1 MYGIDMSA
9 AYDSSSHIVIGLD
22 AAADV
27 NPFPGLRPFEP
38 DEDYLF
44 FGRER
49 QTDEL
54 LKRLRTTRFLS
65 ILGRSGSGKSSLVRS
80 GLIPSLYGGAM
91 ARAGSRWRVAI
102 MRPGENPLGNLAA
115 ALAAP
120 EALGAPE
127 GADGNADTSLTRT
140 FFETTLRASRLGLL
154 ECVRQSHVTG
164 NVLVLVD
171 QFEEIFR
178 YKQSRRAR
186 GADDAAAFVKLLL
199 AARESELPVYVAI
212 TMRSDFIGDCME
224 FGDLPEVVNEG
235 IYLVPRMTREELRS
249 AITGPVAVGGATI
262 APRLVSRLLN
272 DVGDDPDQLPILQH
286 ALMRTWERWQAGHRR
301 GEALDLR
308 HYEDIGTLH
317 EALSRHAEEAFGE
330 LDGPGQ
336 RIAEKMFKALTD
348 KASDP
353 RGVRRPAPVGEICA
367 VAQASLADVT
377 RVAESFRRTGRSFL
391 MPPAAVELD
400 ETSILDIAH
409 ESLMRIWERL
419 SQWADD
425 EARSGQLYLDVAQA
439 AQRHEQGMIAL
450 WRDPELQFALTWR
463 EKEQP
468 TAEWAE
474 RYDPSFARAMA
485 FLDASR
491 EDRDLK
497 AQQREQRRQRALR
510 QARAVIAILS
520 IAFLAMVALGYMAL
534 RQKKAAQIAEA
545 DAEARLDQV
554 IAAQKRVQAEKARAE
569 GEKRQAV
576 AARAVADAER
586 ERAEQQRLRA
596 ETQSQIALQQSE
608 LANSER
614 QRAELE
620 RQKAL
625 ANEREAHAKTK
636 EADVARGDAVAQKEQ
651 AQEQRTHAQ
660 TLRHLSASRALA
672 LTSREAR
679 PADLRLV
686 LEAWRLNHE
695 NGGDPDDP
703 ELFAAMHAVGARHPT
718 RTVEKLPQ
726 KNGALSIV
734 LSPDGRTIFA
744 SDESGQISRH
754 DLDGGQWRAPK
765 MVAQLAGPVRALAL
779 RGSLLAAG
787 MDGGKITV
795 WDLGKDGEPPQQL
808 SAGERAVTSL
818 AFQPTGSLL
827 AAGNLDGSVTLL
839 DPLRRAAPATLRA
852 ADNENGVR
860 AVAWS
865 ADGSSVAAGQR
876 SGALLWDVARQGA
889 QPRSVCNGALDVRSL
904 AFKPDGTA
912 LLCGKADGRIVG
924 WPLRQGRELTFSG
937 HAASVN
943 SLGFNPR
950 GDRLASA
957 SSDGTIRLWHID
969 KPEALPV
976 VVPRHEGW
984 VWAVAWNADGTRVI
998 SAGKDPSIRIS
1009 SARTDVL
1016 AADLCRAPLP
1026 PLTEEL
1032 WSRYT
1037 DEPYRETNPCA
1048 DPKLRLK

>member
-1 MYGIDMSA
+1 MSA
-9 AYDSSSHIVIGLD
+9 RHDSSSNIVIALD

-44 FGRER
+44 FGREH

-91 ARAGSRWRVAI
+91 TRAGSHWRVAI

-115 ALAAP
+115 ALSAP
-120 EALGAPE
+120 EALGG
-127 GADGNADTSLTRT
+127 GADAALTRA

-154 ECVRQSHVTG
+154 ECVRQSHATG

-178 YKQSRRAR
+178 YKQSRRAS
-186 GADDAAAFVKLLL
+186 GADEAAAFVKLLL
-199 AARESELPVYVAI
+199 AARESDLPLYVAI

-286 ALMRTWERWQAGHRR
+286 ALMRTWERWQSGHQR
-301 GEALDLR
+301 GEPLDLR

-330 LDGPGQ
+330 LDDPGQ
-336 RIAEKMFKALTD
+336 RIAEKMFRALTD

-353 RGVRRPAPVGEICA
+353 RGVRRPAPVREICA
-367 VAQASLADVT
+367 VAHASLADVV
-377 RVAESFRRTGRSFL
+377 RVAESFRKPGRSFL
-391 MPPAAVELD
+391 MPPVDVEL
-400 ETSILDIAH
+400 EESSILDIAH

-419 SQWADD
+419 SRWADD

-439 AQRHEQGMIAL
+439 AQRHEQGLIAL

-468 TAEWAE
+468 TPEWAE

-491 EDRDLK
+491 EERDLK
-497 AQQREQRRQRALR
+497 AQQREMRRRRALLM
-510 QARAVIAILS
+510 ARAVIAVLS
-520 IAFLAMVALGYMAL
+520 IAFLAMVGLGYIAL
-534 RQKKAAQIAEA
+534 QQKEAAQLAEA
-545 DAEARLDQV
+545 AAEARLDQV

-576 AARAVADAER
+576 AARAVADEER
-586 ERAEQQRLRA
+586 ERAEEERLRA
-596 ETQSQIALQQSE
+596 EAQSQLALQQSE

-620 RQKAL
+620 QQKAL

-636 EADVARGDAVAQKEQ
+636 EADLARGEAVTQKEQ
-651 AQEQRTHAQ
+651 AEEQRTRAQ
-660 TLRHLSASRALA
+660 TLRRLSASRALA

-679 PADLRLV
+679 NVDLRLV
-686 LEAWRLNHE
+686 LEAYRLNHE

-718 RTVEKLPQ
+718 QTVEKLPQ
-726 KNGALSIV
+726 KSGALSIA

-744 SDESGQISRH
+744 GDESGQISRH
-754 DLDGGQWRAPK
+754 DRDRNQWLAPK
-765 MVAQLAGPVRALAL
+765 AVAQLAGPVRALAMRGSVL
-779 RGSLLAAG
+779 AAGTDGGKIAIWDLGKAGAPPRELTAGKAAVTSIAFQPSGSLLAAG
-787 MDGGKITV
+787 T
-795 WDLGKDGEPPQQL
+795 
-808 SAGERAVTSL
+808 
-818 AFQPTGSLL
+818 
-827 AAGNLDGSVTLL
+827 LDGAVTLL
-839 DPLRRAAPATLRA
+839 DPLNPAAPVTLRGT
-852 ADNENGVR
+852 DNKNGVR

-865 ADGSSVAAGQR
+865 ADGRSVAAGQR
-876 SGALLWDVARQGA
+876 SGALLWDVAQASAQPAVQQGA
-889 QPRSVCNGALDVRSL
+889 QPRTVCKDALDIRSL

-912 LLCGKADGRIVG
+912 LFCGKADGRIVG
-924 WPLRQGRELTFSG
+924 WPLGQGRELTFSG
-937 HAASVN
+937 HTASVN
-943 SLGFNPR
+943 SLRFNPR
-950 GDRLASA
+950 GDTLASG

-969 KPEALPV
+969 RPEALPAV
-976 VVPRHEGW
+976 IPRQDGW
-984 VWAVAWNADGTRVI
+984 VWAVAWSADGRRVI
-998 SAGKDPSIRIS
+998 SGGKEPSIRIS

-1016 AADLCRAPLP
+1016 AADLCGANLP
-1026 PLTEEL
+1026 PMTEEL
-1032 WSRYT
+1032 WSRYS

-1048 DPKLRLK
+1048 DAKLGLK

>member
-1 MYGIDMSA
+1 MSA
-9 AYDSSSHIVIGLD
+9 LQDSSSRIVIALD
-22 AAADV
+22 ATAEV

-80 GLIPSLYGGAM
+80 GLIPSLHGGAM
-91 ARAGSRWRVAI
+91 TRAGSRWRVAI
-102 MRPGENPLGNLAA
+102 LRPGEDPIGNLAT
-115 ALAAP
+115 ALSGA
-120 EALGAPE
+120 EALGG
-127 GADGNADTSLTRT
+127 GADEHLTRA

-178 YKQSRRAR
+178 YKRSRH
-186 GADDAAAFVKLLL
+186 AAGGDEASAFVKLLL
-199 AARESELPVYVAI
+199 AARESELPLYIAI

-224 FGDLPEVVNEG
+224 FGTLPEVVNEG
-235 IYLVPRMTREELRS
+235 IYLVPRMTRDELRS

-286 ALMRTWERWQAGHRR
+286 ALMRTWERWQSDRRR

-330 LDGPGQ
+330 LDALGQ
-336 RIAEKMFKALTD
+336 SIAEKMFKALTD
-348 KASDP
+348 KGSDP
-353 RGVRRPAPVGEICA
+353 RGVRRPAPVREICA
-367 VAQASLADVT
+367 VAHASLAEVT
-377 RVAESFRRTGRSFL
+377 RVAESFRRPGRSFL
-391 MPPAAVELD
+391 MPPQEVALE
-400 ETSILDIAH
+400 ESSILDIAH

-425 EARSGQLYLDVAQA
+425 EARSGQLYLDLAQA
-439 AQRHEQGMIAL
+439 AQRHEQGLIAL
-450 WRDPELQFALTWR
+450 WRDPELQFALSWR

-468 TAEWAE
+468 TPEWAE

-491 EDRDLK
+491 EERDRK
-497 AQQREQRRQRALR
+497 AQEREQRRQRALR
-510 QARAVIAILS
+510 QARAVIAVLS
-520 IAFLAMVALGYMAL
+520 IAFLGMMGLGYTAL
-534 RQKKAAQIAEA
+534 QQKKAAQRAQA
-545 DAEARLDQV
+545 DAQERLGQV
-554 IAAQKRVQAEKARAE
+554 IEAQKRVQAEQARAE
-569 GEKRQAV
+569 AEKRQAV
-576 AARAVADAER
+576 AARSVADQER
-586 ERAEQQRLRA
+586 ERADQQRLLA
-596 ETQSQIALQQSE
+596 ETQSQIANQQSE
-608 LANSER
+608 RANSER

-620 RQKAL
+620 QQKAE
-625 ANEREAHAKTK
+625 ANEREAHARTV
-636 EADVARGDAVAQKEQ
+636 EANAARGEAVTQKDRAE
-651 AQEQRTHAQ
+651 EQRAHAQ

-672 LTSREAR
+672 LTAREAR
-679 PADLRLV
+679 TVDLRLV
-686 LEAWRLNHE
+686 LEAYRLNHE

-726 KNGALSIV
+726 KSGALSIAV
-734 LSPDGRTIFA
+734 SPDGRNLFA
-744 SDESGQISRH
+744 GDESGQISSH
-754 DLDGGQWRAPK
+754 DLDRNQWLAPK
-765 MVAQLAGPVRALAL
+765 GVGRLTGPVRTLAL
-779 RGSLLAAG
+779 RDNLLAAG
-787 MDGGKITV
+787 TDGGKILI
-795 WDLGKDGEPPQQL
+795 WDLGKTGAPPREL
-808 SAGERAVTSL
+808 AAGKGAVSSL

-827 AAGNLDGSVTLL
+827 VAGNLDGAVTLL
-839 DPLRRAAPATLRA
+839 DPLHPAAPAVLRA
-852 ADNENGVR
+852 ADNKNGVR

-865 ADGSSVAAGQR
+865 VDGRSVAASQP
-876 SGALLWDVARQGA
+876 SGALLWDAAQPGA
-889 QPRSVCNGALDVRSL
+889 PPRSVCKDALNIRSL

-924 WPLRQGRELTFSG
+924 SPLRQGRELTFSG
-937 HAASVN
+937 HTASVN
-943 SLGFNPR
+943 SLRFSPR
-950 GDRLASA
+950 GDTLASG

-969 KPEALPV
+969 RPDALPGV
-976 VVPRHEGW
+976 IPRQEGW
-984 VWAVAWNADGTRVI
+984 VWAVAWSADGSRVI
-998 SAGKDPSIRIS
+998 SGGKEPSIRIS

-1016 AADLCRAPLP
+1016 AADLCRTTIP
-1026 PLTEEL
+1026 PLTEET

-1037 DEPYRETNPCA
+1037 DETYRETNPCD
-1048 DPKLRLK
+1048 DPRLGLK

>member
-1 MYGIDMSA
+1 MRA
-9 AYDSSSHIVIGLD
+9 RQDSSRIVISLD
-22 AAADV
+22 ATADV

-80 GLIPSLYGGAM
+80 GLIPSLHGGAM
-91 ARAGSRWRVAI
+91 ARAGSHWRVAI

-115 ALAAP
+115 ALSAP

-127 GADGNADTSLTRT
+127 GVGQTADARLTRA

-154 ECVRQSHVTG
+154 ECVRQSHVTD

-178 YKQSRRAR
+178 YKQSRRAS
-186 GADDAAAFVKLLL
+186 GADEAAAFVKLLL
-199 AARESELPVYVAI
+199 EARESELPVYVAI

-224 FGDLPEVVNEG
+224 FGTLPEVVNEG

-249 AITGPVAVGGATI
+249 AIAGPVAVGGATI

-286 ALMRTWERWQAGHRR
+286 ALMRTWERWQSWHRP
-301 GEALDLR
+301 GESLDLS

-330 LDGPGQ
+330 LDAPGQ
-336 RIAEKMFKALTD
+336 VIAEKMFKALTD

-353 RGVRRPAPVGEICA
+353 RGVRRPVPVREICA
-367 VAQASLADVT
+367 VAHASVAEVV
-377 RVAESFRRTGRSFL
+377 RVAEIFRKPGRSFL
-391 MPPAAVELD
+391 MPPVEVVL
-400 ETSILDIAH
+400 EESSILDIAH
-409 ESLMRIWERL
+409 ESLMRNWERL
-419 SQWADD
+419 SRWADD

-439 AQRHEQGMIAL
+439 AQRHEQGLIAL

-468 TAEWAE
+468 TPEWAE
-474 RYDPSFARAMA
+474 RYDPSFARAMT

-491 EDRDLK
+491 EERDLK
-497 AQQREQRRQRALR
+497 AEQREQRRRRALR
-510 QARAVIAILS
+510 LARAVIAVLS
-520 IAFLAMVALGYMAL
+520 IAFLAMVGLGYTAL
-534 RQKKAAQIAEA
+534 QQKKKAQLAEA
-545 DAEARLDQV
+545 DAQQKLVQV

-576 AARAVADAER
+576 EARAVADQER
-586 ERAEQQRLRA
+586 ERAEEQRLRA
-596 ETQSQIALQQSE
+596 ETQSQIAVQQSE

-614 QRAELE
+614 QRAESE
-620 RQKAL
+620 QQKAL

-636 EADVARGDAVAQKEQ
+636 EADVARGEAVTQKEQ
-651 AQEQRTHAQ
+651 AEEQRTHAQ
-660 TLRHLSASRALA
+660 TLRRLSASRALA

-679 PADLRLV
+679 SVDLRLV

-718 RTVEKLPQ
+718 LTVEKLPQ
-726 KNGALSIV
+726 KSGALAIA

-744 SDESGQISRH
+744 GDESGQISRH
-754 DLDGGQWRAPK
+754 DLERNQWVAPK
-765 MVAQLAGPVRALAL
+765 VVAHLAGPVRALAL
-779 RGSLLAAG
+779 RDNLLAAG
-787 MDGGKITV
+787 MDGGKIAI
-795 WDLGKDGEPPQQL
+795 WELNKAGAPPRELAAGK
-808 SAGERAVTSL
+808 AAVTSI

-827 AAGNLDGSVTLL
+827 AAGNLDGAVTLL
-839 DPLRRAAPATLRA
+839 DPLRPAAPATLRA
-852 ADNENGVR
+852 AENRNTDNRNSVR

-865 ADGSSVAAGQR
+865 ADGRSVAASQR
-876 SGALLWDVARQGA
+876 AGALLWDVAQQGA
-889 QPRSVCNGALDVRSL
+889 QPRSVCKDALDIRSL
-904 AFKPDGTA
+904 AFTPDGSA

-937 HAASVN
+937 HTASVN
-943 SLGFNPR
+943 SLRFSPR
-950 GDRLASA
+950 GDTLASG

-969 KPEALPV
+969 KPEALPAV
-976 VVPRHEGW
+976 IPRQEGW
-984 VWAVAWNADGTRVI
+984 VWAVAWSADGRRVI
-998 SAGKDPSIRIS
+998 SGGKEPSIRIS

-1016 AADLCRAPLP
+1016 AADLCRVTLP
-1026 PLTEEL
+1026 PMTEEM

-1037 DEPYRETNPCA
+1037 DEPYRETSPCA
-1048 DPKLRLK
+1048 DPKMVLK